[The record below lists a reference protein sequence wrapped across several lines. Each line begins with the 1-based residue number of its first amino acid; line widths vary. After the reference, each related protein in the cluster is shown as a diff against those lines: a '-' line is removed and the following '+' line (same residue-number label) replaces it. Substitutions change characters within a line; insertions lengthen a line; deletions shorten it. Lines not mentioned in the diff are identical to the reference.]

1 MILRVKYL
9 LGMFGCRFDI
19 RVSLTVLSVAVPV
32 VGMTVL
38 WCMLPAHSDD
48 LWYDQGVRDFMAA
61 GQSRLQALL
70 SEMQVHAETDNLRFA
85 NVAYLLCSCVPRWVT
100 AVLLGFCMAWGLW
113 GLVKLSGG
121 GIQTPL
127 RASMLSAAYVYVLPW
142 MAFPFSHDF
151 ALNYVPSVALCA
163 WTAWLFCRPRTL
175 TLRARIGAVVL
186 ALLTAFWHEEAAV
199 PLIVAFPMYM
209 IVSAD
214 RARWRILMW
223 LALLPGLIYHV
234 CMPGFWYRLSIMGT
248 GEGGIHLKSAFLL
261 TLLLG
266 AVAVWACCKSCRK
279 GKCGYDE
286 GVVCLCASAGIGS
299 LGLALTVSGNERA
312 MVCGMTLCIAGWL
325 RVSGMLLGRSLRSLM
340 RTSSV
345 WLAAVLVCV
354 LTWHFA
360 VVVAESRAMLVK
372 YDRALERYVE
382 SGDLWIYCDLDYG
395 EERPCLWRECR
406 PGRQF
411 LKPGY
416 VQERLS
422 LWWRGEDR
430 FCIFYD
436 EKEKERE
443 E

>member
-1 MILRVKYL
+1 
-9 LGMFGCRFDI
+9 MFGCRFDI

-175 TLRARIGAVVL
+175 ELRA
-186 ALLTAFWHEEAAV
+186 
-199 PLIVAFPMYM
+199 
-209 IVSAD
+209 
-214 RARWRILMW
+214 
-223 LALLPGLIYHV
+223 HV
-234 CMPGFWYRLSIMGT
+234 HDC
-248 GEGGIHLKSAFLL
+248 
-261 TLLLG
+261 
-266 AVAVWACCKSCRK
+266 
-279 GKCGYDE
+279 
-286 GVVCLCASAGIGS
+286 
-299 LGLALTVSGNERA
+299 
-312 MVCGMTLCIAGWL
+312 
-325 RVSGMLLGRSLRSLM
+325 
-340 RTSSV
+340 
-345 WLAAVLVCV
+345 
-354 LTWHFA
+354 
-360 VVVAESRAMLVK
+360 
-372 YDRALERYVE
+372 
-382 SGDLWIYCDLDYG
+382 
-395 EERPCLWRECR
+395 ECR
-406 PGRQF
+406 PGALAYSYVAGSAPWPYISRLYARVLVSPFHYGHRGGWYSPQIGISADAAVGSRSRLGVLQILQKRQMW
-411 LKPGY
+411 
-416 VQERLS
+416 VR
-422 LWWRGEDR
+422 
-430 FCIFYD
+430 
-436 EKEKERE
+436 
-443 E
+443 